1 MKLTRNQVIAIK
13 RAFEV
18 LMAIQSYEAAGA
30 LAAAFPDLEL
40 ADSIW
45 ENKYGYSDSDRT
57 PKIY

>member
-18 LMAIQSYEAAGA
+18 LMAIQSYEAAGE

-40 ADSIW
+40 ADSI
-45 ENKYGYSDSDRT
+45 
-57 PKIY
+57 